1 LPFSIA
7 EDAMAHNRSLP
18 VLPANPETPPPELL
32 RVRGLT
38 TRFFTEDGVVHAVE
52 DVTFGLRRGEVLGL
66 VGESGCG
73 KSVTGLSIMRLVPDP
88 PGRIVGGAIEFK
100 GENLL
105 DLNDE
110 EMRQIR
116 GHQIAMVF
124 QDPMTAFNPV
134 LTIGRQ
140 IAEVLELHE
149 HLRPSMAQAQA
160 AELLRMVGIP
170 SPERRIKDYPHQ
182 FSGGMRQRAM
192 IAMALACKPELVIA
206 DEPTTGLDVTIQAQ
220 ILDLLRLL
228 QRETGTSIIMI
239 THDMGVVA
247 GMCDRAIVMYGGRI
261 VEEANIYD
269 LFADPRHPYTIA
281 LLGSVP
287 RLDERRER
295 LIPIGGF
302 PPDLIDPGAGCT
314 FAPRCAF
321 AFDTCRART
330 PHLFEVSE
338 GHTVACWAD
347 VQIDRAS

>member
-1 LPFSIA
+1 VSSRI
-7 EDAMAHNRSLP
+7 LP
-18 VLPANPETPPPELL
+18 VMPAQKETAPPELL

-38 TRFFTEDGVVHAVE
+38 TRFFTQDGVVHAVE
-52 DVTFGLRRGEVLGL
+52 DVSFSLRQGEVLGL

-88 PGRIVGGAIEFK
+88 PGKIVAGSVEFK

-105 DLNDE
+105 ELNDD

-116 GHQIAMVF
+116 GNQIAMIF

-149 HLRPSMAQAQA
+149 HLRPAAAQARA
-160 AELLRMVGIP
+160 VELLRMVGIP
-170 SPERRIKDYPHQ
+170 SADRRVRDYPHQ
-182 FSGGMRQRAM
+182 YSGGMRQRAM
-192 IAMALACKPELVIA
+192 IAMALACKPDLVIA

-220 ILDLLRLL
+220 ILELLRML
-228 QRETGTSIIMI
+228 QRETGTAIIMI

-247 GMCDRAIVMYGGRI
+247 GMCDRAIVMYGGRV
-261 VEEANIYD
+261 VEEASIFD
-269 LFADPRHPYTIA
+269 LFGDPRHPYSIA

-287 RLDERRER
+287 RMDERRAR
-295 LIPIGGF
+295 LVPIVGM
-302 PPDLIDPGAGCT
+302 PPDLIEPGAGCS

-321 AFDTCRART
+321 AHDTCLTNT
-330 PHLFEVSE
+330 PRLFTVGE

-347 VQIDRAS
+347 VQIERPRR

>member
-1 LPFSIA
+1 MVHGRI
-7 EDAMAHNRSLP
+7 LP
-18 VLPANPETPPPELL
+18 VMPAPPEEVAPDLL
-32 RVRGLT
+32 RVRDLT
-38 TRFFTEDGVVHAVE
+38 TRFFTQDGVVHAVE
-52 DVTFGLRRGEVLGL
+52 DISFAVRRGEVLGI

-88 PGRIVGGAIEFK
+88 PGRIVAGRIEFK

-110 EMRQIR
+110 EMREIR
-116 GHQIAMVF
+116 GNHIAMVF

-134 LTIGRQ
+134 LSIGRQ

-149 HLRPSMAQAQA
+149 RLRPSA
-160 AELLRMVGIP
+160 ALARAVELLRMVGIP
-170 SPERRIKDYPHQ
+170 SPERRVKDYPHQ

-228 QRETGTSIIMI
+228 QRETGTAIVMI

-261 VEEANIYD
+261 VEEANIFD
-269 LFADPRHPYTIA
+269 LFADPRHPYSIA

-287 RLDERRER
+287 RMDAARQR
-295 LIPIGGF
+295 LVPIVGF
-302 PPDLIDPGAGCT
+302 PPDLIDPQVGCA

-321 AFDTCRART
+321 AHETCARNT
-330 PHLFEVSE
+330 PRLFTLEE
-338 GHTVACWAD
+338 AEAHTVACWAD
-347 VQIDRAS
+347 VRITGAKV

>member
-1 LPFSIA
+1 MIR
-7 EDAMAHNRSLP
+7 DRSLP
-18 VLPANPETPPPELL
+18 VVPHRDPPVPALL
-32 RVRGLT
+32 RAQGLT

-52 DVTFGLRRGEVLGL
+52 DVSLAVRPGEVLGL

-88 PGRIVGGAIEFK
+88 PGRIVAGTIEFK

-105 DLNDE
+105 ELNDE

-116 GHQIAMVF
+116 GNHISMIF

-134 LTIGRQ
+134 LSIGKQ
-140 IAEVLELHE
+140 IGEVLELHQG
-149 HLRPSMAQAQA
+149 LRGA
-160 AELLRMVGIP
+160 AAMRRAVELLKMVGIP
-170 SPERRIKDYPHQ
+170 SAERRVKDYPHQ

-192 IAMALACKPELVIA
+192 IAMALACRPELVIA

-228 QRETGTSIIMI
+228 QQETGTAIIMI

-247 GMCDRAIVMYGGRI
+247 GMCDRVIVMYGGRV
-261 VEEANIYD
+261 VEEASVFD
-269 LFADPRHPYTIA
+269 LFTDPRHPYTIA

-287 RLDERRER
+287 RMDTVRDR
-295 LIPIGGF
+295 LTPIVGF
-302 PPDLIDPGAGCT
+302 PPDLIDPERGCS
-314 FAPRCAF
+314 FAPRCEF
-321 AFDTCRART
+321 AHDTCLRNT
-330 PHLFEVSE
+330 PRLFTVGE

-347 VQIDRAS
+347 VQVERPNR

>member
-1 LPFSIA
+1 
-7 EDAMAHNRSLP
+7 MHNRVLP
-18 VLPANPETPPPELL
+18 VIPAPREEAPPDLL

-38 TRFFTEDGVVHAVE
+38 TRFQTEDGVVHAVE
-52 DVTFGLRRGEVLGL
+52 DVSFGVRRGEVLGL

-73 KSVTGLSIMRLVPDP
+73 KSVTGLSIMRLIPSP
-88 PGRIVGGAIEFK
+88 PGKIVAGAIEFK

-116 GHQIAMVF
+116 GNRIAMIF

-140 IAEVLELHE
+140 IGEALELHE
-149 HLRPSMAQAQA
+149 GLRPAA
-160 AELLRMVGIP
+160 AERRAVDLLKMVGIP
-170 SPERRIKDYPHQ
+170 SADRRVKGYPHQ

-228 QRETGTSIIMI
+228 QRETGTAIIMI

-247 GMCDRAIVMYGGRI
+247 GMCDRAIVMYGGRV
-261 VEEANIYD
+261 VEEASIFD
-269 LFADPRHPYTIA
+269 LFGDPRHPYTIA

-287 RLDERRER
+287 RMDSPRDR
-295 LIPIGGF
+295 LTPIAGF
-302 PPDLIDPGAGCT
+302 PPDLLEPRGGCAFT
-314 FAPRCAF
+314 PRCAF
-321 AFDTCRART
+321 AHETCLRNT
-330 PHLFEVSE
+330 PRLFNVGE

-347 VQIDRAS
+347 VQLERPAGRV

>member
-1 LPFSIA
+1 MSQQI
-7 EDAMAHNRSLP
+7 LP
-18 VLPANPETPPPELL
+18 VFPPPREAPTPDLL
-32 RVRGLT
+32 RVQGLT
-38 TRFFTEDGVVHAVE
+38 TRFYTQDGVVHAVE
-52 DVTFGLRRGEVLGL
+52 DVSFSVRPGEVLGL

-88 PGRIVGGAIEFK
+88 PGRITAGSIEFK
-100 GENLL
+100 GEDLL
-105 DLNDE
+105 KLNDD

-116 GHQIAMVF
+116 GNQIAMIF

-134 LTIGRQ
+134 LTIGKQ

-149 HLRPSMAQAQA
+149 GLRSAAAMARAT
-160 AELLRMVGIP
+160 ELLRMVGIP
-170 SPERRIKDYPHQ
+170 SAERRVRDYPHQ

-192 IAMALACKPELVIA
+192 IAMALACRPALVIA

-220 ILDLLRLL
+220 ILELLRAL
-228 QRETGTSIIMI
+228 QRETGAAIIMI

-247 GMCDRAIVMYGGRI
+247 GMCDRSIVMYGGRV

-269 LFADPRHPYTIA
+269 LFGDPRHPYSIA

-287 RLDERRER
+287 RMDEPRER
-295 LIPIGGF
+295 LIPINGL
-302 PPDLIDPGAGCT
+302 PPDLIDPSAGCS

-321 AFDTCRART
+321 AHETCERNT
-330 PHLFEVSE
+330 PRLFTVGD

-347 VQIDRAS
+347 VQIEQPRRSG

>member
-1 LPFSIA
+1 VSHRILPTI
-7 EDAMAHNRSLP
+7 LP
-18 VLPANPETPPPELL
+18 VREAEPPDLL

-38 TRFFTEDGVVHAVE
+38 TRFFTQDGVVHAVE
-52 DVTFGLRRGEVLGL
+52 DVTFSLKPGEVLGL

-88 PGRIVGGAIEFK
+88 PGRIVSGAIEFK

-105 DLNDE
+105 ELNDD
-110 EMRQIR
+110 EMRAIR
-116 GHQIAMVF
+116 GNQIAMIF

-140 IAEVLELHE
+140 IAEVLELHQG
-149 HLRPSMAQAQA
+149 LRPSA
-160 AELLRMVGIP
+160 ALARAVELLKMVGIP
-170 SPERRIKDYPHQ
+170 SAERRARDYPHQ

-192 IAMALACKPELVIA
+192 IAMALACKPDLVIA

-220 ILDLLRLL
+220 ILDLLRML
-228 QRETGTSIIMI
+228 QRETGTAIIMI

-247 GMCDRAIVMYGGRI
+247 GMCDRAIVMYGGRV

-269 LFADPRHPYTIA
+269 LFGDPRHPYAIA

-287 RLDERRER
+287 RMDERRER
-295 LIPIGGF
+295 LTPIVGF
-302 PPDLIDPGAGCT
+302 PPDLTDPGVGCS

-321 AFDTCRART
+321 AHETCLTNT
-330 PHLFEVSE
+330 PRLFTVGE

-347 VQIDRAS
+347 VQIERPRR